1 VVEELVR
8 ALEALRAELKAFERG
23 RAAELAS
30 VHANHTA
37 GAANLVHYIGLRSR
51 DLRVLQERL
60 ARMGLSSL
68 GRAESH
74 VLANVDKV
82 LGLLHHMAGRAWIAR
97 DADEPAGFG
106 SGRRMLE
113 RNAERLLGPSPPGRP
128 VRIMV
133 TLPSE
138 AATDYALVRDLVAAG
153 MDCARINGAH
163 HDSEAWS
170 AMISRR
176 ERARRET
183 GRPCQV
189 LFDLAAPK
197 LRTGPVEPGPAV
209 AKWRPRRDALGRV
222 EAPARVLLRA
232 EGRGG
237 TNAGDAVLK
246 VPADWLATLREG
258 DAVELEDTRGA
269 ARKLRIREGD
279 ATARWAECSQTAYV
293 ANGTV
298 LRRESAGGRLGPRE
312 AEVSGI
318 VPRVEP
324 LHLERGQSLVLTR
337 DPAPGRNARVGAD
350 GRVLAPARIG
360 CTLPEVFTMVRTGER
375 TWFDDGRIGGVVRRV
390 SAGEMEVE
398 ITQARDGGERLG
410 ADKGINLPDSEPDL
424 PALTTKDLED
434 LAFAV
439 PRVDVVG
446 PSFVQ
451 RAADVAQLRDALARL
466 GDPNR
471 GIVLKIETRRAFEN
485 LPDLLLAAMASP
497 ACGVMIA
504 RGDLAVECGWE
515 RLAELQ
521 EEILWLAEAA
531 HLPVIW
537 ATQVLE
543 TLARTGQPSRAEIT
557 DAAMGERA
565 ECVMLNKGPH
575 ILEAMHTL
583 EDILGRMQSHQHKKR
598 AMLRRLHWW
607 EPAEGTSAAPR

>member
-1 VVEELVR
+1 VEELVK
-8 ALEALRAELKAFERG
+8 ALEALRTELRTLERS
-23 RAAELAS
+23 RAGELAS
-30 VHANHTA
+30 VHANHAA
-37 GAANLVHYIGLRSR
+37 GAANLVHYIGFRSR
-51 DLRVLQERL
+51 DLRALQERL

-113 RNAERLLGPSPPGRP
+113 RNAERLLGPSAPGRP

-138 AATDYALVRDLVAAG
+138 AASGYALVRDLVASG
-153 MDCARINGAH
+153 MDCARINAAH
-163 HDSEAWS
+163 DDSEAWS
-170 AMISRR
+170 AMLSRL

-189 LFDLAAPK
+189 LFDLAGPK

-222 EAPARVLLRA
+222 EAPARVLLST
-232 EGRGG
+232 EGRSV
-237 TNAGDAVLK
+237 AAMADAVLT
-246 VPADWLATLREG
+246 VPADWLAALREG

-269 ARKLRIREGD
+269 SRRLRIRQGD
-279 ATARWAECSQTAYV
+279 ATARWAECTQTAYV
-293 ANGTV
+293 TNGTE
-298 LRRESAGGRLGPRE
+298 LRRESAGGRLGPRD
-312 AEVSGI
+312 AQVSGI
-318 VPRVEP
+318 VARAEP

-337 DPAPGRNARVGAD
+337 DPVPGRNARLGAD
-350 GRVLAPARIG
+350 GRLLAPARIS
-360 CTLPEVFTMVRTGER
+360 CTLPEVFTMVRPGER
-375 TWFDDGRIGGVVRRV
+375 IWFDDGRIGGVIRRA

-398 ITQARDGGERLG
+398 ITQARDGGERLSP
-410 ADKGINLPDSEPDL
+410 DKGINLPDSALEL
-424 PALTTKDLED
+424 PALTGKDLED
-434 LAFAV
+434 LDFAA
-439 PRVDVVG
+439 PRVDMIG
-446 PSFVQ
+446 LSFVQ
-451 RAADVAQLRDALARL
+451 RATDVAQLREALAER
-466 GDPNR
+466 GHPDR

-583 EDILGRMQSHQHKKR
+583 EDILGRMQSHQEKKR
-598 AMLRRLHWW
+598 SMLRRLHWW
-607 EPAEGTSAAPR
+607 EPADAGGTAPR